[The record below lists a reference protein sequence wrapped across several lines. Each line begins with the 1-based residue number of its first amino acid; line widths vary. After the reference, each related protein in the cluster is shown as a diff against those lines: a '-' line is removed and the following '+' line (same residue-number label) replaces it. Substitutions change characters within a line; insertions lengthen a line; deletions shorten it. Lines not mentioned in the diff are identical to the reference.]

1 VAQSLD
7 VADSG
12 CESGLM
18 VMRIDAAQQKM
29 PM

>member
-12 CESGLM
+12 CESRLT

-29 PM
+29 R